1 MRLKRMQF
9 VLRAQC
15 KGWLLLASC
24 TLLPHFAA
32 AQEKV
37 SKSFIETINKQDTS
51 KQSVTPQSVLQGLG
65 RHGVTFQETLIYD
78 RSKSAIADTDS
89 SAGYGRYV
97 FDFAMPVDGEKLYG
111 MKGSSGAVRLRN
123 HVNTFGE
130 NYVPVAQVVSNIDG
144 CSRTTLYEAWLQQQL
159 FSGRLRLKAGKID
172 ANTEFA
178 AVSTAA
184 DFLNS
189 SMGYSPTILEFPTY
203 PEPKLGFNMFLR
215 ATAATSLGLGIYE
228 TAGGNRLSI
237 LEASYGWNAGNHE
250 LPGRAS
256 FGYWRVDGEGIERF
270 DGSRS
275 NNAQGFY
282 TVTEQV
288 LWKATGSDETRKLSS
303 FLQIGSARGEVSTF
317 TRHLGAGLVLQS
329 PQRMR
334 RDNSIGVAA
343 TWVRFSSYQP
353 LNPPLRDEIV
363 FESYYKLALQKHL
376 AFVSDFQY
384 VHNPAGMV
392 HQDDLPVITPRMVI
406 SF

>member
-1 MRLKRMQF
+1 
-9 VLRAQC
+9 
-15 KGWLLLASC
+15 
-24 TLLPHFAA
+24 
-32 AQEKV
+32 
-37 SKSFIETINKQDTS
+37 
-51 KQSVTPQSVLQGLG
+51 VLQGLG
-65 RHGVTFQETLIYD
+65 SHGVTFQETLIYD
-78 RSKSAIADTDS
+78 WSKSAIANTDT

-392 HQDDLPVITPRMVI
+392 HQDDLPVVITPRMVI

>member
-1 MRLKRMQF
+1 M
-9 VLRAQC
+9 LRAKC
-15 KGWLLLASC
+15 KGWLLLFASC
-24 TLLPHFAA
+24 TLLPYLAD
-32 AQEKV
+32 AQEEV
-37 SKSFIETINKQDTS
+37 SRPFIDTSNKQDTS
-51 KQSVTPQSVLQGLG
+51 KRSVTPQSILRGLG

-78 RSKSAIADTDS
+78 WSKSAIADTDS
-89 SAGYGRYV
+89 RAGYGRYV
-97 FDFAMPVDGEKLYG
+97 FDFAMPLDGEKLYG
-111 MKGSSGAVRLRN
+111 LKGSSGAVRLRN

-203 PEPKLGFNMFLR
+203 PEPKLGFNMFLQ
-215 ATAATSLGLGIYE
+215 ATAATSFGLGVYK

-237 LEASYGWNAGNHE
+237 LEPSYGWRAGNHE
-250 LPGRAS
+250 RPGRAS
-256 FGYWRVDGEGIERF
+256 FGYWRVDGEEIERF

-275 NNAQGFY
+275 NSTQGFY

-303 FLQIGSARGEVSTF
+303 FLQLGSARGDESMF

-353 LNPPLRDEIV
+353 LNPPLRDEVV
-363 FESYYKLALQKHL
+363 FETYYKLALQKHL
-376 AFVSDFQY
+376 IFVSDFQY

-392 HQDDLPVITPRMVI
+392 HQGDLPVITPRMVI